1 MKVLLIN
8 GSPRKNGNTATA
20 LAAVAK
26 ELAARGIEPVFVQ
39 VGNQSVRGCI
49 ACGGC
54 RRTPGGLCVFTEDPV
69 NECVRLMAECDGL
82 VIGSPVYY
90 SGIAGT
96 MKSFL
101 DRFFYCGGGQLCA
114 YKPVAAVVAL
124 RRSGGVDAFHQM
136 NNYF

>member
-26 ELAARGIEPVFVQ
+26 ELAARESNLFSFRWGINRSGVVSPVVD
-39 VGNQSVRGCI
+39 
-49 ACGGC
+49 AA
-54 RRTPGGLCVFTEDPV
+54 RTPGGLCVFTEDPV

-124 RRSGGVDAFHQM
+124 RRSGGWTLFIR
-136 NNYF
+136 

>member
-8 GSPRKNGNTATA
+8 GSPRKNGNTAAA
-20 LAAVAK
+20 LSAIEK
-26 ELAARGIEPVFVQ
+26 ELAAQQIETVSIQ
-39 VGNQSVRGCI
+39 VGNQAIRGCM

-54 RRTPGGLCVFTEDPV
+54 RRTSGGLCVFTEDPV

-114 YKPVAAVVAL
+114 YKN
-124 RRSGGVDAFHQM
+124 RS
-136 NNYF
+136 